1 VKKQTPLFIR
11 AAVLLFA
18 VLVAQSA
25 SAQPGSK
32 VARIGYLAASHAM
45 ENDQLA
51 LAFLRGLEE
60 LGYVQGRNIVFEKRT
75 AHGRLERLPG
85 LAAELVRANVD
96 VIVAPPLPAALAALK
111 ATRTIPIVFITISDP
126 VGAGLAASLS
136 RPGGNAT
143 GLSSQSEDVAAKMI
157 ELFREAIPAAKRLA
171 VLTRSDNPGHDSQWI
186 KALDAAARLKLT
198 LQRIQVADY
207 DGVDRALR
215 ECGELRPDGLMLL
228 SDAVFVSRREHIVL
242 AVNQMRLP
250 AIYGHGEFIAAGGLM
265 SYGVN
270 LGDQFRRAA
279 HYVDRILKGASAGDL
294 PIEQPSAF
302 EFAINIKTAASI
314 GLSLPRELRLRA
326 DRLVE

>member
-1 VKKQTPLFIR
+1 MLIR
-11 AAVLLFA
+11 STVLSVAVLSVA
-18 VLVAQSA
+18 VLVAQVA
-25 SAQPGSK
+25 SAQQGPNL
-32 VARIGYLAASHAM
+32 ARIGYLGASHAM

-51 LAFLRGLEE
+51 LAFLRGLED
-60 LGYVQGRNIVFEKRT
+60 LGYTQGRNFVFEKRT
-75 AHGRLERLPG
+75 AHGHLDRLPG
-85 LAAELVRANVD
+85 LAAELVSANVD
-96 VIVAPPLPAALAALK
+96 VIVAPPLPAALAAVK
-111 ATRTIPIVFITISDP
+111 ATRTIPVVFIMISDP
-126 VGAGLAASLS
+126 VGAGLAASLA

-157 ELFREAIPAAKRLA
+157 ELLREAMPAARRVA
-171 VLTRSDNPGHDSQWI
+171 VLTRSGNTGHDSQWI

-207 DGVDRALR
+207 DSVDRALR
-215 ECGELRPDGLMLL
+215 ETGELRPDALMLL

-250 AIYGHGEFIAAGGLM
+250 AIYGHGEFTTAGGLM

-302 EFAINIKTAASI
+302 EFAINTKTAASI
-314 GLSLPRELRLRA
+314 GLPLPRELRLRA